1 MNGRHVKI
9 EVDGD
14 HIVVIQPNLL
24 TDRRAR
30 MMFGSVLG
38 ASLVTDG
45 WRCPQRRGTMED
57 LAVRINSFLEREG
70 WSVVLAGLASAAVE
84 RAAEQVR
91 GFQRTRQ
98 AADELR
104 SGKAQIDLAQVR
116 ATLADFGWDDDQ
128 RRLLEHQERGLI
140 HGLTAVN
147 AANFSVPGSGKTATT
162 LAVAA
167 VHLQANTIDLL
178 IVVGPLSCFEPWE
191 TEAAAAL
198 HGILTP
204 FRIRGSREQRRQ
216 LYQSVQPRQV
226 LLLSYAT
233 AAADLSQL
241 KSLCDLFKTMLVVDE
256 SHRIKRFR
264 GGVWAPA
271 LQEIAKHA
279 RARIILS
286 GTPMPHSGRDLYS
299 QLRVLWPSAEL
310 TGPRDTFA
318 AEVDRDFGQVLQ
330 RVQPFLTR
338 TPKEALGLRP
348 YEVVRHEAALRDT
361 QKDVYDLI
369 VSGFRR
375 RIERADLWTDKIE
388 SLRRGR
394 PIRLLQAATNPN
406 TLNNADNYYRLPRL
420 ENPNPTLMERLATY
434 ADRETPAKFE
444 VALEIIEP
452 IIENGG
458 KVVCWSNFISNLD
471 QFAKH
476 VRDRLQVP
484 VFQVDGRIP
493 VGDEAEYDDPS
504 SHNGRPQELKT
515 RENIIS
521 RFLGTVGPAVLV
533 TNPASCSESISLHHG
548 CHNAIYLD
556 RTYDGALFLQS
567 IDRIHRLGLSPDATV
582 SIHIILSTIDEQPTI
597 DHLVEAS
604 LQQKEDRMRRLLE
617 GAELAPLAQHVDP
630 SIAANGDQE
639 DLKELLRY
647 LLGEEISAE

>member
-1 MNGRHVKI
+1 
-9 EVDGD
+9 
-14 HIVVIQPNLL
+14 
-24 TDRRAR
+24 
-30 MMFGSVLG
+30 MFGSVLG
-38 ASLVTDG
+38 ASPGTDS
-45 WRCPQRRGTMED
+45 WRCPRRRGSIED

-70 WSVVLAGLASAAVE
+70 WSVVLTGLASEAVD
-84 RAAEQVR
+84 RAAEQAR
-91 GFQRTRQ
+91 SFQRTRQ
-98 AADELR
+98 SAEEFR
-104 SGKAQIDLAQVR
+104 SGKAHIDLVQVR
-116 ATLADFGWDDDQ
+116 ATLTEFGWDDDQ
-128 RRLLEHQERGLI
+128 RRLLDHQERGLI
-140 HGLTAVN
+140 QGLTAVN

-162 LAVAA
+162 LAIAA
-167 VHLQANTIDLL
+167 VHLQANTIDL
-178 IVVGPLSCFEPWE
+178 IVVVGPLSCFKPWE

-198 HGILTP
+198 HGIVTP
-204 FRIRGSREQRRQ
+204 VRVRGTREQRRE
-216 LYQSVQPRQV
+216 LYESVQPRQV

-233 AAADLSQL
+233 AAADCTRLA
-241 KSLCDLFKTMLVVDE
+241 SLCDSFKTMLVVDE

-279 RARIILS
+279 RVRIILS

-299 QLRVLWPSAEL
+299 QLSVLWPSAEL

-318 AEVDRDFGQVLQ
+318 AEVDRDFGPVL
-330 RVQPFLTR
+330 RRIQPFLTR
-338 TPKEALGLRP
+338 TPKEALGLPP
-348 YEVVRHEAALRDT
+348 YEVVRHEVALQDT

-369 VSGFRR
+369 MSGFRR

-406 TLNNADNYYRLPRL
+406 TFNDADNYYRLPRL

-444 VALEIIEP
+444 VALEIIDA
-452 IIENGG
+452 IIESGG

-471 QFAKH
+471 QFARY
-476 VRDRLQVP
+476 VRDRLPAP

-493 VGDEAEYDDPS
+493 VGDEAEYDDPTPG
-504 SHNGRPQELKT
+504 NGHPQELET
-515 RENIIS
+515 RESIIS
-521 RFLGTVGPAVLV
+521 RFLGRVGPAVLV

-556 RTYDGALFLQS
+556 RTYDAALFLQS
-567 IDRIHRLGLSPDATV
+567 VDRIHRLGLSPDATV
-582 SIHIILSTIDEQPTI
+582 SIHIIRSTLDGMPTI

-604 LQQKEDRMRRLLE
+604 LQRKEDRMQRLLQ

-630 SIAANGDQE
+630 SIVADGDEE
-639 DLKELLRY
+639 DLGELLRY
-647 LLGEEISAE
+647 LLGEEASAE

>member
-1 MNGRHVKI
+1 
-9 EVDGD
+9 
-14 HIVVIQPNLL
+14 
-24 TDRRAR
+24 

-38 ASLVTDG
+38 ASPGTDG
-45 WRCPQRRGTMED
+45 WRCPRRRGSIED

-70 WSVVLAGLASAAVE
+70 WSVVLTGLASEAVE
-84 RAAEQVR
+84 RAAEQAR
-91 GFQRTRQ
+91 SFQRTRQ
-98 AADELR
+98 SAEEFR
-104 SGKAQIDLAQVR
+104 SGKAHIDLVQVR
-116 ATLADFGWDDDQ
+116 ATLTEFGWDDDQ
-128 RRLLEHQERGLI
+128 RRLLDHQERGLI
-140 HGLTAVN
+140 QGLTAVN

-162 LAVAA
+162 LAIAA
-167 VHLQANTIDLL
+167 VHLQANTIDLI
-178 IVVGPLSCFEPWE
+178 IVVGPLSCFKPWE

-198 HGILTP
+198 HGIVTP
-204 FRIRGSREQRRQ
+204 VRVRGTREQRRE
-216 LYQSVQPRQV
+216 LYESVQPRQV

-233 AAADLSQL
+233 AAADRTRLT
-241 KSLCDLFKTMLVVDE
+241 SLCDSFKTMLVVDE

-279 RARIILS
+279 RVRIILS

-299 QLRVLWPSAEL
+299 QLSVLWPSAEL

-318 AEVDRDFGQVLQ
+318 AEVDRDFGPVL
-330 RVQPFLTR
+330 RRIQPFLTR
-338 TPKEALGLRP
+338 TPKEALGLPP
-348 YEVVRHEAALRDT
+348 YEVVRHEVALQDT

-369 VSGFRR
+369 MSGFRR

-406 TLNNADNYYRLPRL
+406 TLNDADNYYRLPRL

-444 VALEIIEP
+444 VALEIIDA
-452 IIENGG
+452 IIESGG

-471 QFAKH
+471 QFARY
-476 VRDRLQVP
+476 VRDRLPAP

-493 VGDEAEYDDPS
+493 VGDEAEYDDPTPG
-504 SHNGRPQELKT
+504 NGHPQELET
-515 RENIIS
+515 RESIIS
-521 RFLGTVGPAVLV
+521 RFLGRVGPAVLV

-556 RTYDGALFLQS
+556 RTYDAALFLQS
-567 IDRIHRLGLSPDATV
+567 VDRIHRLGLSPDATV
-582 SIHIILSTIDEQPTI
+582 SIHIMRSTIDGRPTV

-604 LQQKEDRMRRLLE
+604 LQRKEDRMRRLLQ

-630 SIAANGDQE
+630 SIAADGDEE
-639 DLKELLRY
+639 DLGELLRY
-647 LLGEEISAE
+647 LLGEEASAE